1 MSQQAKGEWERV
13 TNRFLDGPVGV
24 ARLTRQESVVVPP
37 NSEMVLWTQL
47 YGAETKSD
55 FCALV
60 EGPERDD
67 EWQVARTVAWVV
79 KGRLPIRVCNPNPYP
94 VTIPQRRP
102 LANVFQVEP
111 SQIRGEKDL
120 VLKISDP
127 GVVEVDVQTQ
137 ELWEKYHQA
146 SGHMGIAK
154 IDALLRKT
162 FYWRVYKQ
170 VAARTKANRL
180 RDKDRY
186 DRKAKHLPLLP
197 GERVLLRNFRRRGEG
212 KLAPHWQ
219 PQLYVVHDQLRP
231 GLPVFQI
238 RPEGK
243 EGPIKTIHRNHLRP
257 CPFDPPEVPHHAPEI
272 ETNPIFPNLLLPRPL
287 TLWPHKSREMHHPYE
302 GLRDKTGQQ
311 HPPPAAAPFSS
322 STLQQHPPSAAAKAM
337 ADI

>member
-1 MSQQAKGEWERV
+1 MSQQAKGEWERAFAV
-13 TNRFLDGPVGV
+13 CQKVSQTDSSDGPVGV

-94 VTIPQRRP
+94 VTMPQRRP

-120 VLKISDP
+120 LLKTSDP

-162 FYWRVYKQ
+162 FYWRGPCGPTRAEKCITPTKVSETKQ
-170 VAARTKANRL
+170 
-180 RDKDRY
+180 
-186 DRKAKHLPLLP
+186 
-197 GERVLLRNFRRRGEG
+197 G
-212 KLAPHWQ
+212 
-219 PQLYVVHDQLRP
+219 
-231 GLPVFQI
+231 
-238 RPEGK
+238 
-243 EGPIKTIHRNHLRP
+243 
-257 CPFDPPEVPHHAPEI
+257 
-272 ETNPIFPNLLLPRPL
+272 
-287 TLWPHKSREMHHPYE
+287 
-302 GLRDKTGQQ
+302 
-311 HPPPAAAPFSS
+311 
-322 STLQQHPPSAAAKAM
+322 
-337 ADI
+337 

>member
-1 MSQQAKGEWERV
+1 MNLSQI
-13 TNRFLDGPVGV
+13 
-24 ARLTRQESVVVPP
+24 VVP
-37 NSEMVLWTQL
+37 T
-47 YGAETKSD
+47 GK
-55 FCALV
+55 
-60 EGPERDD
+60 
-67 EWQVARTVAWVV
+67 
-79 KGRLPIRVCNPNPYP
+79 
-94 VTIPQRRP
+94 
-102 LANVFQVEP
+102 
-111 SQIRGEKDL
+111 
-120 VLKISDP
+120 
-127 GVVEVDVQTQ
+127 TQ

-287 TLWPHKSREMHHPYE
+287 EDPVAPQEQRNASP
-302 GLRDKTGQQ
+302 LRRSQRQ
-311 HPPPAAAPFSS
+311 NR
-322 STLQQHPPSAAAKAM
+322 
-337 ADI
+337 